1 MLDAIGGAAAVSS
14 SIEEL
19 ALAGCELD
27 GADATALAA
36 ALNAGRLAHLTSLN
50 VSNNADMGAGACD
63 VLVAAASCGSVAQLD
78 LSGTG
83 AGRGDIGTALVEA
96 LACAPGGANA
106 EGQEQKRTAL
116 QVCAL
121 YVLSVRVLCVP
132 CVHACVCVCVR
143 ACVCVCVCV
152 CVCSA
157 QIKLSSLNSR
167 P

>member
-121 YVLSVRVLCVP
+121 YVLRSAVYRVSAP
-132 CVHACVCVCVR
+132 NAR
-143 ACVCVCVCV
+143 ANLHIYICTC
-152 CVCSA
+152 A
-157 QIKLSSLNSR
+157 NRISR
-167 P
+167 G